1 MEGMDMSPLPEDVQ
15 LPSGWVCKRIDA
27 DELVFAH
34 GTGGLEVEAA
44 CIDGTQPL
52 PFELTQCWEV
62 TCRLRARE
70 SASEC
75 SIGRVTTRAAAVEA
89 LRSCM
94 EQANRLVRRDGS
106 TDTLTPSAIA
116 GGVDLRGEVPSPT
129 SSHDSTHRTVLR
141 H

>member
-1 MEGMDMSPLPEDVQ
+1 MEMSPLPEDVQ
-15 LPSGWVCKRIDA
+15 LPSGWVCKHVDA
-27 DELVFAH
+27 DVLVFVRS
-34 GTGGLEVEAA
+34 TGELEVEAA
-44 CIDGTQPL
+44 CVDGTQPL

-75 SIGRVTTRAAAVEA
+75 SIGRVTTRAAAVAA

-94 EQANRLVRRDGS
+94 EHANRLVRRDGS
-106 TDTLTPSAIA
+106 TGTLTPSAIA
-116 GGVDLRGEVPSPT
+116 AGVDLRGEVPSPT
-129 SSHDSTHRTVLR
+129 SGRNASHRTTLQ

>member
-1 MEGMDMSPLPEDVQ
+1 MEMSPLPEDVQ
-15 LPSGWVCKRIDA
+15 LPSGWVCKRIET
-27 DELVFAH
+27 DELVFARSA
-34 GTGGLEVEAA
+34 GGLEVEATFV
-44 CIDGTQPL
+44 DGAQPL

-89 LRSCM
+89 LQSCM
-94 EQANRLVRRDGS
+94 EHANRLVRRDGS
-106 TDTLTPSAIA
+106 TDTLTPGAIA
-116 GGVDLRGEVPSPT
+116 GEIDLRGEIPSPT
-129 SSHDSTHRTVLR
+129 SGRDTTHRTTLR